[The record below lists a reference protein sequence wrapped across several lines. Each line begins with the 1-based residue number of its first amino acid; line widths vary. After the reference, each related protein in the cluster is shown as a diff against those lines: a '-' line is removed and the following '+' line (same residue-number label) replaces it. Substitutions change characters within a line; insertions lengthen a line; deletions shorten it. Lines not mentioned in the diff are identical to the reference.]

1 MNILL
6 KQKFASIR
14 RRLAQ
19 LAAVALVLQLAVMPG
34 QANAT
39 AGILSNVQVSFQR
52 MAASQTTLGTVCF
65 KVGTTMTST
74 LKGIWITFPSTGTG
88 STSFTLGAS
97 PGTWTDGTSNN
108 FWPAGASA
116 IPSGGTPT
124 TSRVTNVNTSDTIQ
138 ISYATAQSL
147 TAGTTYCGNWTT
159 AADVTQPTA
168 GAASNERGIVQ
179 TCDTSICSSPTNGVA
194 TNSRDLGRWATQTT
208 SSTGDQFTTTAA
220 VLAQFSFSLS
230 GTSDNFTASIDN
242 GAVQATTG
250 INATIG
256 ANSSNGWRIWAKD
269 ANTGLTSA
277 NASKTIASTTP
288 GTNATLAAGTEGY
301 VTGVCVT
308 TAGTGA
314 PATATTVQA
323 TTAYKGNTTQT
334 CSSQAT
340 GQGSGL
346 DTTFR
351 EIANAN
357 GTTSG
362 SVVQLQEKAAVSV
375 ATPAG
380 NDYTDTITCVAA
392 GSF

>member
-1 MNILL
+1 MRGG
-6 KQKFASIR
+6 IR
-14 RRLAQ
+14 RARQYRAGI
-19 LAAVALVLQLAVMPG
+19 ATIVALLLQLAVP
-34 QANAT
+34 QLIQTAHAT
-39 AGILSNVQVSFQR
+39 AGILSNAQISFQR
-52 MAASQTTLGTVCF
+52 MAGGSTTVGTVCA
-65 KVGTTMTST
+65 KAGTTLSST
-74 LKGIWITFPSTGTG
+74 LKDVWITFPSG
-88 STSFTLGAS
+88 FVVAAS
-97 PGTWTDGTSNN
+97 PGTWTDTTSNN

-116 IPSGGTPT
+116 WPFNAAAI
-124 TSRVTNVNTSDTIQ
+124 SRVTNVNANDTIQ
-138 ISYATAQSL
+138 IRNTTAQSV
-147 TAGTTYCGNWTT
+147 TAGTTYCFNWTQ
-159 AADVTQPTA
+159 AADITQPS
-168 GAASNERGIVQ
+168 GPVSNERGVLQ
-179 TCDTSICSSPTNGVA
+179 DCNGAGCSAPTGGVA
-194 TNSRDLGRWATQTT
+194 TNSVDIARFATQTT
-208 SSTGDQFTTTAA
+208 SSTGDQFTTTAS
-220 VLAQFSFSLS
+220 VLAQFNFSLS
-230 GTSDNFTASIDN
+230 GTTDNFTASID
-242 GAVQATTG
+242 GSAVQATTG

-256 ANSSNGWRIWAKD
+256 ANAANGWRIWAKD

-277 NASKTIASTTP
+277 SASKTIASTTP

-362 SVVQLQEKAAVSV
+362 SVVQLQEKAAVNV
-375 ATPAG
+375 ATPEG
-380 NDYTDTITCVAA
+380 TDYTDTITCVAA